1 MMVANYFKSKL
12 STMTSLQIKSNPKVE
27 LVFDNYPPEIRTKIE
42 YLRNLII
49 ESAKKTEGLTVLE
62 ETLKWSEPSYLTN
75 MGSTIRIDWKP
86 KNPDQYAM
94 YFKCTSKLV
103 PTFKM
108 VFNNIFK
115 FEGSRAI
122 IFHLNDPIPK
132 EELQAC
138 IAAALTYHKVKH
150 LPTLGI

>member
-1 MMVANYFKSKL
+1 MVACYIKSKL
-12 STMTSLQIKSNPKVE
+12 STMKRLQIKSNPKVE
-27 LVFDNYPPEIRTKIE
+27 LVFDNYPLDIRSKLE

-49 ESAKKTEGLTVLE
+49 KTAEKTEGVTVLE
-62 ETLKWSEPSYLTN
+62 ETLKWSEPSYLTKI
-75 MGSTIRIDWKP
+75 GSTIRIDWKP

-108 VFNNIFK
+108 VFNNVFK

-138 IAAALTYHKVKH
+138 ITAALTYHKVKH
-150 LPTLGI
+150 LPTLGM